1 LIFARSPIAKPWLLI
16 ARRGVSTFLAPS
28 TTKSS
33 GHLLRWLIHL
43 GALGIF
49 AVAVVDSS
57 MIPIPLPGSTDFL
70 LLLLTAFHSSSIAS
84 PVIYASCAFAGSVV
98 GGYMT
103 WATGKKGGETALE
116 KLGKGRL
123 VGSIQRWVKRNGMVS
138 VAFAALLPPPIPLLP
153 FLLAA
158 GALGLSR
165 ARFLVSY
172 CASRAVRYGFVGWLG
187 YKYGR
192 QVIVFWQTDL
202 KGWTTPILTVYFG
215 LIVVGATY
223 GIWKY
228 RKDRRKG
235 K

>member
-1 LIFARSPIAKPWLLI
+1 
-16 ARRGVSTFLAPS
+16 VQ
-28 TTKSS
+28 
-33 GHLLRWLIHL
+33 L
-43 GALGIF
+43 GGLGIF
-49 AVAVVDSS
+49 ALAVVDSS

-103 WATGKKGGETALE
+103 WATGKKGGEAALE

-123 VGSIQRWVKRNGMVS
+123 VKRIQSWVKRNGMAS

-158 GALGLSR
+158 GALGLSQL
-165 ARFLVSY
+165 RFLISY
-172 CASRAVRYGFVGWLG
+172 CAGRAIRYGLVAWLG

-192 QVIVFWQTDL
+192 AVIVFWQRE
-202 KGWTTPILTVYFG
+202 KGWTTPILIVYFG
-215 LIVVGATY
+215 LIVVGAIY

-228 RKDRRKG
+228 RKERNSAK
-235 K
+235 

>member
-1 LIFARSPIAKPWLLI
+1 MIFERGPIAKTWLVI
-16 ARRGVSTFLAPS
+16 ARHSASTFLAPS
-28 TTKSS
+28 STKSS
-33 GHLLRWLIHL
+33 GHFLRWLIHL
-43 GALGIF
+43 GGLGVFAL
-49 AVAVVDSS
+49 AVVDSS

-84 PVIYASCAFAGSVV
+84 PVIYSSCAFAGSVV

-103 WATGKKGGETALE
+103 WATGKKGGEAALE

-123 VGSIQRWVKRNGMVS
+123 VSRIQGWVKRNGMVS

-165 ARFLVSY
+165 LRFLVSY
-172 CASRAVRYGFVGWLG
+172 CASRAARYGFVAWLG

-192 QVIVFWQTDL
+192 AVIAFWQRE
-202 KGWTTPILTVYFG
+202 KGWTTPILIVYFG
-215 LIVVGATY
+215 LIVGGAIY

-228 RKDRRKG
+228 RRDRRKG